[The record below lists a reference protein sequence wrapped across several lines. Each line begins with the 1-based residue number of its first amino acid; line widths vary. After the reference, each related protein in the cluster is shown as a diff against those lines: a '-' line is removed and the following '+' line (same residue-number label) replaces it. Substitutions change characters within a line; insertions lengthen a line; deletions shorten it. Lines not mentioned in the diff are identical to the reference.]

1 MNINNNDD
9 KSDVSDGACREEVK
23 VKKMNLNNNDNN
35 SDASGGACREEVK
48 AKRK

>member
-9 KSDVSDGACREEVK
+9 NSDVSDGACREEVK
-23 VKKMNLNNNDNN
+23 VKKNINNNDN
-35 SDASGGACREEVK
+35 SDVSGGAYRKEVK

>member
-9 KSDVSDGACREEVK
+9 NSDVSDGACREEVK
-23 VKKMNLNNNDNN
+23 VKKIINNDDDN
-35 SDASGGACREEVK
+35 SDASGGAYRKKVK